1 MSLKLK
7 TRPQF
12 PAHVE
17 AESPIVLTKNGIV
30 YVFSLDADALETT
43 LGGIYQ
49 PIDQTL
55 TALAALD
62 STAGLLTQTGADTF
76 TKTVPGTGVLTA
88 LGVNIGS
95 AGAFVTFNGAG
106 GTPSSIT
113 LTNGT
118 GLPVTSLTGTGTGV
132 LAALQVNIG
141 SAGAPVLFNGAGG
154 TPSSITLTN
163 GTGLPLGS
171 ITGLGSGVSTL
182 LATFSSANLRSAL
195 TDETGSGGAAVFA
208 NSPTITTP
216 NIVGRTDAGSA
227 SAGNVGEFVSSIIA
241 QGSAVSLT
249 STNAANLTSIS
260 LTAGDWDVV
269 AMFNYVPGA
278 STNITQLFGSI
289 NTTSATASTLG
300 DRSGFTTYGSGGV
313 VPGAINMG
321 SPSVRTRINV
331 SSTTTVYAVAQC
343 TFTVSTLAVWGSLQA
358 RRVQS

>member
-76 TKTVPGTGVLTA
+76 TRTVPGTGVLTA

-132 LAALQVNIG
+132 LAALQVNVG

-182 LATFSSANLRSAL
+182 VATFSSANLRSAL

-208 NSPTITTP
+208 TSPTITTP
-216 NIVGRTDAGSA
+216 NIVG
-227 SAGNVGEFVSSIIA
+227 
-241 QGSAVSLT
+241 T
-249 STNAANLTSIS
+249 STNDSAAAGSVGEYVESDIASGSAIAAGATTVSKNLTSIS
-260 LTAGDWDVV
+260 LTAGDWDVSGAV
-269 AMFNYVPGA
+269 YFVPA
-278 STNITQLFGSI
+278 STTVISSWSASI
-289 NTTSATASTLG
+289 STTSATA
-300 DRSGFTTYGSGGV
+300 DTTKGRWSLSFLPTGYTGSGNTAETAQV
-313 VPGAINMG
+313 TPCRF
-321 SPSVRTRINV
+321 SLT
-331 SSTTTVYAVAQC
+331 STTTVYLVA
-343 TFTVSTLAVWGSLQA
+343 TTTYTTSTCNIYGIIRA
-358 RRVQS
+358 RRVR

>member
-76 TKTVPGTGVLTA
+76 TRTVPGTGVLTA

-132 LAALQVNIG
+132 LAALQVNVG

-208 NSPTITTP
+208 TSPTITTP
-216 NIVGRTDAGSA
+216 NIVGTVAADSA
-227 SAGNVGEFVSSIIA
+227 SAGSVGEYQENILAV
-241 QGSAVSLT
+241 GSATSLT
-249 STNAANLTSIS
+249 TGTAKTIVTLS
-260 LTAGDWDVV
+260 LTAGDWDV
-269 AMFNYVPGA
+269 
-278 STNITQLFGSI
+278 STSI
-289 NTTSATASTLG
+289 SFLPAATTSVTQTAASVSLVTNTLDLTNGRAASIATAAQVPNVSTIALP
-300 DRSGFTTYGSGGV
+300 TMPV
-313 VPGAINMG
+313 
-321 SPSVRTRINV
+321 RINV
-331 SSTTTVYAVAQC
+331 SSTTSVFGIGFAN
-343 TFTVSTLAVWGSLQA
+343 FTVSTMTAYGIIRA
-358 RRVQS
+358 RRIR